1 MLQLT
6 PQTYFSIEADKEYFS
21 VSQYKNFKAC
31 SLKAMHDLEVPDETY
46 KESFLQGSLF
56 EALVAGD
63 SKLFIAQHPE
73 MISTRGSTAGQL
85 KSEFQRVVKAAE
97 KFNSQE
103 FFRSIINKCEKQVI
117 LTGEI
122 CGVPVKCCLD
132 LFDRETNS
140 IYDIKCMKDFNEQWS
155 KEEKK
160 YIPWY
165 YAWGYVLQLAV
176 YREIVKQNFGKEPKE
191 IALLAAT
198 KEEIPDIQAIKF
210 NTELLDIELIGF
222 MHNIRLYDEIKKGI
236 IKPTP
241 CNCCSYCKTIKE
253 IHEFEEVK

>member
-1 MLQLT
+1 MELNHNN
-6 PQTYFSIEADKEYFS
+6 YFSIKMDKKYLS
-21 VSQYKNFKAC
+21 VSQYKSFKNC
-31 SLKAMHDLEVPDETY
+31 SLKALHDLEVPDTTY
-46 KESFLQGSLF
+46 KQAFLEGQLF
-56 EALVAGD
+56 ENLVAGN
-63 SKLFIAQHPE
+63 SQLFIAQHPE
-73 MISTRGSTAGQL
+73 IISSRGSTAGQL

-103 FFRSIINKCEKQVI
+103 FFRDIIEKCEKQVI

-132 LFDRETNS
+132 LFDRETFS

-210 NTELLDIELIGF
+210 NTELLDIELIDF

-253 IHEFEEVK
+253 IHDFEEVK

>member
-1 MLQLT
+1 MLLDKNS
-6 PQTYFSIEADKEYFS
+6 YFSIEADREYMS
-21 VSQYKNFKAC
+21 VSQYKNFRTCEAKA
-31 SLKAMHDLEVPDETY
+31 LHDLEIPDETY

-63 SKLFIAQHPE
+63 SKLFMAQHPE

-103 FFRSIINKCEKQVI
+103 FFKNIISRCEKQVI
-117 LTGEI
+117 LTGVI
-122 CGVPVKCCLD
+122 NDVPVKCCLD

-155 KEEKK
+155 KEDKK

-176 YREIVKQNFGKEPKE
+176 YRLIVKQNFNREPKE
-191 IALLAAT
+191 IGLLAAS
-198 KEEIPDIQAIKF
+198 KEEIPDIQALKFDDSLLGLELTEFKNNIK
-210 NTELLDIELIGF
+210 
-222 MHNIRLYDEIKKGI
+222 HYDNLKKGLE
-236 IKPTP
+236 KPIA
-241 CNCCSYCKTIKE
+241 CGVCQFCKQNKTIKD
-253 IHEFEEVK
+253 FEVIR

>member
-1 MLQLT
+1 MLLT
-6 PQTYFSIEADKEYFS
+6 HQNYFSTEADREYMS
-21 VSQYKNFKAC
+21 VSQYKNFKTCEA
-31 SLKAMHDLEVPDETY
+31 KALHDLEIPDETY

-85 KSEFQRVVKAAE
+85 KSEFQRVLKAAE

-210 NTELLDIELIGF
+210 NTELLDIELIDF

-236 IKPTP
+236 IKPTL

>member
-1 MLQLT
+1 MLQLNHDN
-6 PQTYFSIEADKEYFS
+6 YFSIEADKEYFS
-21 VSQYKNFKAC
+21 VSQFKNFKTC
-31 SLKAMHDLEVPDETY
+31 SLKALHDLEIPDETY

-63 SKLFIAQHPE
+63 PKLFMAQHPE

-85 KSEFQRVVKAAE
+85 KSEFQRVVKAAD

-103 FFRSIINKCEKQVI
+103 FFKNIINKCEKQVI

-122 CGVPVKCCLD
+122 CGVPIKCCLD
-132 LFDRETNS
+132 LFDKETCS

-155 KEEKK
+155 KEERR

-176 YREIVKQNFGKEPKE
+176 YREIVKQNFNKEPKE
-191 IALLAAT
+191 VALIAAT
-198 KEEIPDIQAIKF
+198 KEEVPDIQAVKF
-210 NTELLDIELIGF
+210 STDLLDLELEEFKKNIKYYNDIKRGIAPAIGC
-222 MHNIRLYDEIKKGI
+222 GI
-236 IKPTP
+236 
-241 CNCCSYCKTIKE
+241 CDYCKSIKE
-253 IHEFEEVK
+253 INRFEEVK

>member
-1 MLQLT
+1 MLLT
-6 PQTYFSIEADKEYFS
+6 PETYFSVEADREYMS
-21 VSQYKNFKAC
+21 VSQFKAFRVC
-31 SLKAMHDLEVPDETY
+31 QSKALYNIEQPDATF

-63 SKLFIAQHPE
+63 SKLFMAQHPE
-73 MISTRGSTAGQL
+73 MISSRGTTAGQL

-97 KFNSQE
+97 KFNSQK
-103 FFRSIINKCEKQVI
+103 FFRDIINKCEKQII

-132 LFDRETNS
+132 LFDRETFS
-140 IYDIKCMKDFNEQWS
+140 IYDIKCMKDFSEQWS

-165 YAWGYVLQLAV
+165 YTWGYVLQLAV
-176 YREIVKQNFGKEPKE
+176 YREIVKQNFHTEPKE

-210 NTELLDIELIGF
+210 DAELLDIELEDF
-222 MHNIRLYDEIKKGI
+222 RHDIRLYDDIKKG
-236 IKPTP
+236 KTKATP

>member
-6 PQTYFSIEADKEYFS
+6 PESYFSVEADREYMS
-21 VSQYKNFKAC
+21 VSQYKNFRTCEAKA
-31 SLKAMHDLEVPDETY
+31 LHDLEVPDETY

-63 SKLFIAQHPE
+63 PKLFIAQHPE
-73 MISTRGSTAGQL
+73 MISSRGSTVGQL

-103 FFRSIINKCEKQVI
+103 FFKNIINKCDKQVI
-117 LTGEI
+117 LTGVI
-122 CGVPVKCCLD
+122 NDVPVKCCLD

-155 KEEKK
+155 KEEKR

-176 YREIVKQNFGKEPKE
+176 YREIVKQNFKEEPKE

-198 KEEIPDIQAIKF
+198 KEEVPDIQAIKF
-210 NTELLDIELIGF
+210 STDLLDLELEEF
-222 MHNIRLYDEIKKGI
+222 EKNIRYYNDIKTGI
-236 IKPTP
+236 APAIS
-241 CNCCSYCKTIKE
+241 CGICSYCKTIKE
-253 IHEFEEVK
+253 INKFEEVK

>member
-6 PQTYFSIEADKEYFS
+6 PETYFSIEADKEYFS

-31 SLKAMHDLEVPDETY
+31 SLKAMHDLEIPDETY

-56 EALVAGD
+56 EALVAGN
-63 SKLFIAQHPE
+63 SQLFIAQHPE
-73 MISTRGSTAGQL
+73 IISSRGSTAGQL

-103 FFRSIINKCEKQVI
+103 FFRDIIEKCEKQVI

-132 LFDRETNS
+132 LFDRETFS

-176 YREIVKQNFGKEPKE
+176 YRLIVKQNFNSEPKE
-191 IALLAAT
+191 VALLAAS
-198 KEEIPDIQAIKF
+198 KEETPDIQALKF
-210 NTELLDIELIGF
+210 DDSLLGLELIEF
-222 MHNIRLYDEIKKGI
+222 KNNIKHYDNIKKGLE
-236 IKPTP
+236 KPIA
-241 CNCCSYCKTIKE
+241 CGHCDYCKKMKQINK
-253 IHEFEEVK
+253 FEEVI

>member
-1 MLQLT
+1 MLLT
-6 PQTYFSIEADKEYFS
+6 HQNYFSTEADREYMS
-21 VSQYKNFKAC
+21 VSQYKNFKTCEA
-31 SLKAMHDLEVPDETY
+31 KALHDLEIPDETY

-85 KSEFQRVVKAAE
+85 KSEFQRVLKAAE

-122 CGVPVKCCLD
+122 CGIPVKCCLD

-210 NTELLDIELIGF
+210 NTELLDIELIDF

-253 IHEFEEVK
+253 IHDFEEVK

>member
-6 PQTYFSIEADKEYFS
+6 PETYFSVEADREYMS
-21 VSQYKNFKAC
+21 VSQFKAFRAC
-31 SLKAMHDLEVPDETY
+31 QSKALYNIEQPDATS
-46 KESFLQGSLF
+46 KEAFLQGSLF

-73 MISTRGSTAGQL
+73 MISSRGSTAGQL

-103 FFRSIINKCEKQVI
+103 FFKNIISRCEKQVI
-117 LTGEI
+117 LTGVI
-122 CGVPVKCCLD
+122 NDVPVKCCLD
-132 LFDRETNS
+132 LFDRETFS

-176 YREIVKQNFGKEPKE
+176 YRLIVKQNFNVEPKE
-191 IALLAAT
+191 VGLLAAS
-198 KEEIPDIQAIKF
+198 KEEVPDIQALKFDDSLLGLELAEFKSNIK
-210 NTELLDIELIGF
+210 
-222 MHNIRLYDEIKKGI
+222 HYDNLKKGLE
-236 IKPTP
+236 KPVA
-241 CNCCSYCKTIKE
+241 CGHCDYCKRIKE
-253 IHEFEEVK
+253 IEKFEEVI

>member
-6 PQTYFSIEADKEYFS
+6 PETYFSVEADREYMS
-21 VSQYKNFKAC
+21 VSQFKAFRAC
-31 SLKAMHDLEVPDETY
+31 QSKALYNIEQPDATS
-46 KESFLQGSLF
+46 KEAFLQGSLF

-63 SKLFIAQHPE
+63 PKLFMAQHPE
-73 MISTRGSTAGQL
+73 MISTRGSTAGKL
-85 KSEFQRVVKAAE
+85 KSEFQRVVNAAE

-103 FFRSIINKCEKQVI
+103 FFKNIINKCEKQVI
-117 LTGEI
+117 FTGVI
-122 CGVPVKCCLD
+122 NDVPVKCCLD

-155 KEEKK
+155 KEEKR

-176 YREIVKQNFGKEPKE
+176 YREIVKQNFHAEPKE

-210 NTELLDIELIGF
+210 DTELLDIELEDFKNQIKY
-222 MHNIRLYDEIKKGI
+222 YDDIKKGLEPPI
-236 IKPTP
+236 ACGI
-241 CNCCSYCKTIKE
+241 CSYCKTIKE

>member
-1 MLQLT
+1 M
-6 PQTYFSIEADKEYFS
+6 
-21 VSQYKNFKAC
+21 
-31 SLKAMHDLEVPDETY
+31 
-46 KESFLQGSLF
+46 
-56 EALVAGD
+56 
-63 SKLFIAQHPE
+63 AQHPE
-73 MISTRGSTAGQL
+73 MISSRGSTAGQL

-103 FFRSIINKCEKQVI
+103 FFRDIIEKCEKQVI

-191 IALLAAT
+191 IFRQFYKAGVGAPDEPPQHIPGGKVPVIVLIFKAVQQAKALCHIAKAGEAEPALRQKRQHTYPAAC
-198 KEEIPDIQAIKF
+198 
-210 NTELLDIELIGF
+210 
-222 MHNIRLYDEIKKGI
+222 KGHVI
-236 IKPTP
+236 MLKPGGHDL
-241 CNCCSYCKTIKE
+241 SE
-253 IHEFEEVK
+253 AGG

>member
-1 MLQLT
+1 MELNHNN
-6 PQTYFSIEADKEYFS
+6 YFSIEMDKKYLS
-21 VSQYKNFKAC
+21 VSQYKSFKNC
-31 SLKAMHDLEVPDETY
+31 SLKALHDLEVPDTTY
-46 KESFLQGSLF
+46 KQAFLEGQLF
-56 EALVAGD
+56 ENLVAGD
-63 SKLFIAQHPE
+63 PKLFIAQHPE
-73 MISTRGSTAGQL
+73 MISSRGSTAGQL
-85 KSEFQRVVKAAE
+85 KSEFQRVLKAAE

-210 NTELLDIELIGF
+210 NTELLDIELIDF

-253 IHEFEEVK
+253 IHDFEEVK

>member
-1 MLQLT
+1 MELNHNN
-6 PQTYFSIEADKEYFS
+6 YFSIKMDKKYLS
-21 VSQYKNFKAC
+21 VSQYKSFKNC
-31 SLKAMHDLEVPDETY
+31 SLKALHDLEVPDTTY
-46 KESFLQGSLF
+46 KQAFLEGQLF
-56 EALVAGD
+56 ENLVAGN
-63 SKLFIAQHPE
+63 SQLFIAQHPE
-73 MISTRGSTAGQL
+73 IISSRGSTAGQL

-103 FFRSIINKCEKQVI
+103 FFRDIIEKCEKQVI

-132 LFDRETNS
+132 LFDRKTFS
-140 IYDIKCMKDFNEQWS
+140 IYDIKCMKDFNEQWN
-155 KEEKK
+155 KEEKR

-210 NTELLDIELIGF
+210 NTELLDIELIDF

-253 IHEFEEVK
+253 IHDFEEVK